1 MAALPFLSQLYNSSK
16 PPRTSLVA
24 DPAERERH
32 YHQLVEEN
40 LKNATNYSEW
50 LYSAEKLD
58 ELEGNNAWKLDPA
71 SEDYNYRI
79 LQTRLR
85 QLEDAQNA
93 RDIGKMLFLIRTTF
107 SRNVGNVGSIDLYR
121 HSHTGTKRLIEEY
134 ISSCLSTIER
144 LLTTPKSLNS
154 PSNRDVL
161 ESLEQTRRA
170 YGRTALLLSGGATLG
185 MVHIGVIKALK
196 EADLLPRIISGASA
210 GSIVASVVCTTT
222 DDELPAF
229 IDNFAY
235 GDLAV
240 FDDESNPESVFQ
252 RVARFL
258 KIGAWIDIE
267 HLIRVMKSLLGDMTF
282 QEAYYRTR
290 RVLNICVSSASTYN
304 LPRLLNYI
312 SSPNV
317 IIWSAVAASCSVP
330 FVFSSASLLAKDPI
344 TNQPVPWNPSP
355 QRWIDGSVENDLP
368 MARLGEMFNVN
379 HFIVSQVNP
388 HYRGCVYAA
397 PFLSPDQHPSS
408 PHPAQSWGAT
418 IVNVAM
424 AETMH
429 RMTMLAEVGLF
440 RTPLTKIKAVLSQ
453 KYSGDITILPEIVV
467 TDLVHLLKNPTPE
480 FMLRASLCGERA
492 TWPKL
497 SRVRNHCAIELALD
511 KAVHLLRSRI
521 LFSPSQ
527 ANLRGRRMLRA
538 NGSPGNQ

>member
-1 MAALPFLSQLYNSSK
+1 M
-16 PPRTSLVA
+16 
-24 DPAERERH
+24 
-32 YHQLVEEN
+32 
-40 LKNATNYSEW
+40 
-50 LYSAEKLD
+50 
-58 ELEGNNAWKLDPA
+58 
-71 SEDYNYRI
+71 
-79 LQTRLR
+79 
-85 QLEDAQNA
+85 
-93 RDIGKMLFLIRTTF
+93 
-107 SRNVGNVGSIDLYR
+107 
-121 HSHTGTKRLIEEY
+121 
-134 ISSCLSTIER
+134 
-144 LLTTPKSLNS
+144 
-154 PSNRDVL
+154 
-161 ESLEQTRRA
+161 
-170 YGRTALLLSGGATLG
+170 
-185 MVHIGVIKALK
+185 
-196 EADLLPRIISGASA
+196 
-210 GSIVASVVCTTT
+210 
-222 DDELPAF
+222 
-229 IDNFAY
+229 
-235 GDLAV
+235 
-240 FDDESNPESVFQ
+240 FD
-252 RVARFL
+252 
-258 KIGAWIDIE
+258 
-267 HLIRVMKSLLGDMTF
+267 
-282 QEAYYRTR
+282 
-290 RVLNICVSSASTYN
+290 STYN

-344 TNQPVPWNPSP
+344 TSQPVPWNPSP

-388 HYRGCVYAA
+388 HYRGCVYVA

-418 IVNVAM
+418 IVNLAM

-467 TDLVHLLKNPTPE
+467 TDLIHLLKNPSPE

-511 KAVHLLRSRI
+511 RAVHLLRSRI

-527 ANLRGRRMLRA
+527 TNLRLPILSSPRSRRRRTKTSDGTIGRNAGDLAFLYQTTSSFGKVLESGGDKNRQLYTLNR
-538 NGSPGNQ
+538 S